1 MKFLRAKLDPNT
13 IVLLKHIG
21 IGLLVLSVAA
31 LIVTGVWYGTRIESL
46 NIKSIEIV
54 GGETINHEEVKIKA
68 EQVLEGQ
75 YIGLVP
81 RHFAWF
87 FPQEEMLAALTPIE
101 RIHNIA
107 INRTS
112 GTDLRITFDEYTPQA
127 LWCKSLEQ
135 SECVFLDVNGYAF
148 GHSPSLTGGTFLRF
162 IKTGSEPT
170 LGTAITNAE
179 TLANVKVFVSK
190 LEEHGW
196 YISHVEID
204 QVNDVFL
211 KVVGGGELK
220 VKVSDNPQHT
230 IDNLLVILGSEE
242 FVHLKPG
249 NFQYIDLRFENKI
262 YVNEEK
268 NLLTGDTAS
277 GTAAFAATS
286 ATSAT
291 SSASTTEIQ

>member
-1 MKFLRAKLDPNT
+1 MQFLRAKLNPNT
-13 IVLLKHIG
+13 IVLLKQIG
-21 IGLLVLSVAA
+21 IGLAVISLVA
-31 LIVTGVWYGTRIESL
+31 LIVTGIWYGTRIESL
-46 NIKSIEIV
+46 NIKNIEIS
-54 GGETINHEEVKIKA
+54 GGETINHEEVKKKA

-75 YIGLVP
+75 YLGLVP
-81 RHFAWF
+81 RRFAWW
-87 FPQEEMLAALTPIE
+87 FPSEEMAAKVSEFE
-101 RIHNIA
+101 RVYNVV

-135 SECVFLDVNGYAF
+135 SDCVFLDKNGYAF

-179 TLANVKVFVSK
+179 ALANVKVLVDK

-220 VKVSDNPQHT
+220 IKVSDNPEHT
-230 IDNLLVILGSEE
+230 IDNLLVILASEE
-242 FVHLKPG
+242 FSHLRPG
-249 NFQYIDLRFENKI
+249 NFQYVDLRFENKI

-268 NLLTGDTAS
+268 NLPTGDTAS
-277 GTAAFAATS
+277 GTATFAT
-286 ATSAT
+286 T